1 MEISDRERGTAIGK
15 RALLLPYSSPHA
27 IRNRLINEPNR
38 ALDFGWAEVH
48 APLRRTPDIVCRN
61 RSGVGKF
68 MSFGCITVVDRKTT
82 LGMKGATSQQTLNE
96 VMPLLKNLK
105 PGFITLLI
113 GVNDWIREGISS
125 SKFKI
130 RIKNLIDEIQ
140 SNLPPKKLL
149 LITIPDF
156 SCSPQKKNW
165 GYGKSATNGI
175 TRLNKIL
182 KTEAALRDLVIVDI
196 YPLSQNLC
204 SQVGMFSDDGVHPS
218 ALQYSKWV
226 DLIFPHLID
235 NLKIKSKDLKKS

>member
-1 MEISDRERGTAIGK
+1 MLRRITLPVFLTYLAFAAQSVDANPIRYVAIGDSYTVATGIEEK
-15 RALLLPYSSPHA
+15 DSWPSQLTQKLKSAG
-27 IRNRLINEPNR
+27 IEINLIE
-38 ALDFGWAEVH
+38 
-48 APLRRTPDIVCRN
+48 I
-61 RSGVGKF
+61 
-68 MSFGCITVVDRKTT
+68 

-156 SCSPQKKNW
+156 SCSPQKKSW

-175 TRLNKIL
+175 TRLNEIL

-235 NLKIKSKDLKKS
+235 NLKLKSKDLKKS

>member
-1 MEISDRERGTAIGK
+1 MLRRITLPVFLTYLVFAAQSVDANPIRYVAIGDSYTVATGIEK
-15 RALLLPYSSPHA
+15 KDSWPSQLTQKLKSAG
-27 IRNRLINEPNR
+27 IEINLIE
-38 ALDFGWAEVH
+38 
-48 APLRRTPDIVCRN
+48 I
-61 RSGVGKF
+61 
-68 MSFGCITVVDRKTT
+68 
-82 LGMKGATSQQTLNE
+82 LGMRGATSQQTLNE
-96 VMPLLKNLK
+96 VMPQLKNLK
-105 PGFITLLI
+105 PEFITLLI

-204 SQVGMFSDDGVHPS
+204 SQAGMFSGDGVHPS

-226 DLIFPHLID
+226 DLIFPHLMN
-235 NLKIKSKDLKKS
+235 NLKLKSKNLKKS

>member
-1 MEISDRERGTAIGK
+1 MLRRITLPVFLTYLAFAAQVDANPIRYVAIGDSYTVATGIEEK
-15 RALLLPYSSPHA
+15 DSWPSQLTQKLKSAG
-27 IRNRLINEPNR
+27 IEINLIE
-38 ALDFGWAEVH
+38 
-48 APLRRTPDIVCRN
+48 I
-61 RSGVGKF
+61 
-68 MSFGCITVVDRKTT
+68 
-82 LGMKGATSQQTLNE
+82 LGMRGATSQQTLNE

-105 PGFITLLI
+105 PGLITLLI

-235 NLKIKSKDLKKS
+235 NLKLKSKDLKKS

>member
-1 MEISDRERGTAIGK
+1 MLRRITLPVFLTYLAFAAQSVDANPIRYVAIGDSYTVATGIEEK
-15 RALLLPYSSPHA
+15 DSWPSQLTQKLKSAG
-27 IRNRLINEPNR
+27 IEINLIE
-38 ALDFGWAEVH
+38 
-48 APLRRTPDIVCRN
+48 I
-61 RSGVGKF
+61 
-68 MSFGCITVVDRKTT
+68 

-105 PGFITLLI
+105 PGLITLLI

-130 RIKNLIDEIQ
+130 RIKSLIDEIQ

-235 NLKIKSKDLKKS
+235 NLKLKSKDLKKS

>member
-1 MEISDRERGTAIGK
+1 MFNRIILSVFLLNIALTTELVNAKPIRYVAIGDSFTVATGVEEK
-15 RALLLPYSSPHA
+15 DSWPSQLTRKLSSNG
-27 IRNRLINEPNR
+27 IRINHIE
-38 ALDFGWAEVH
+38 
-48 APLRRTPDIVCRN
+48 
-61 RSGVGKF
+61 
-68 MSFGCITVVDRKTT
+68 T
-82 LGMKGATSQQTLNE
+82 LGIKGATSQQILDE
-96 VMPLLKNLK
+96 VLPLLKIIK
-105 PGFITLLI
+105 PEFITLLI
-113 GVNDWIREGISS
+113 GVNDWIKEGISS
-125 SKFKI
+125 SKFKA
-130 RIKNLIDEIQ
+130 RIEKLIDGIQ
-140 SNLPPKKLL
+140 SNLPPPKKFL

-182 KTEAALRDLVIVDI
+182 KTEAALRDLLIVDI

-235 NLKIKSKDLKKS
+235 NLKLKSKDLKKS

>member
-1 MEISDRERGTAIGK
+1 MLRRITLPVFLTYLAFAAQSVDANPIRYVAIGDSYTVATGIEEK
-15 RALLLPYSSPHA
+15 DSWPSQLTQKLKSAG
-27 IRNRLINEPNR
+27 IEINLIE
-38 ALDFGWAEVH
+38 
-48 APLRRTPDIVCRN
+48 I
-61 RSGVGKF
+61 
-68 MSFGCITVVDRKTT
+68 

-140 SNLPPKKLL
+140 GNLPPKKLL

-182 KTEAALRDLVIVDI
+182 KTEAALRDLAIVDI

-235 NLKIKSKDLKKS
+235 NLKLKSKDLKKS

>member
-1 MEISDRERGTAIGK
+1 MLRRITLPVFLTYLAFAAQSVDANPIRYVAIGDSYTVATGIEEK
-15 RALLLPYSSPHA
+15 DSWPSQLTQKLKSAG
-27 IRNRLINEPNR
+27 IKINLIE
-38 ALDFGWAEVH
+38 
-48 APLRRTPDIVCRN
+48 I
-61 RSGVGKF
+61 
-68 MSFGCITVVDRKTT
+68 
-82 LGMKGATSQQTLNE
+82 LGMRGATSQQTLNE
-96 VMPLLKNLK
+96 VMPQLKNLK

-125 SKFKI
+125 SKFKK

-182 KTEAALRDLVIVDI
+182 KTEATLRDLIIVDI

-235 NLKIKSKDLKKS
+235 NLKLKSKDLKKS

>member
-1 MEISDRERGTAIGK
+1 MLRRITLPVFLTHLVFAAQLVDANPIRYVAIGDSYTVATGIEEK
-15 RALLLPYSSPHA
+15 DSWPSQLTQKLKSAG
-27 IRNRLINEPNR
+27 IKINLIE
-38 ALDFGWAEVH
+38 
-48 APLRRTPDIVCRN
+48 I
-61 RSGVGKF
+61 
-68 MSFGCITVVDRKTT
+68 
-82 LGMKGATSQQTLNE
+82 LGMRGATSQQTLNE
-96 VMPLLKNLK
+96 VMPLLKNL
-105 PGFITLLI
+105 
-113 GVNDWIREGISS
+113 
-125 SKFKI
+125 
-130 RIKNLIDEIQ
+130 IDEIQ
-140 SNLPPKKLL
+140 SNLPPPRKLL

-235 NLKIKSKDLKKS
+235 NLKLKSKDLKKS

>member
-1 MEISDRERGTAIGK
+1 MLRRITLPVFLTYLAFAAQSVDANPIRYVAIGDSYTVATGIEEK
-15 RALLLPYSSPHA
+15 DSWPSQLTQKLKSAG
-27 IRNRLINEPNR
+27 IEINLIE
-38 ALDFGWAEVH
+38 
-48 APLRRTPDIVCRN
+48 I
-61 RSGVGKF
+61 
-68 MSFGCITVVDRKTT
+68 

-105 PGFITLLI
+105 PEFITLLI

-235 NLKIKSKDLKKS
+235 NLKLKSKDLKKS

>member
-1 MEISDRERGTAIGK
+1 MLRRITLPVFLTHLVFAAQLVDANPIRYVAIGDSYTVATGIEEK
-15 RALLLPYSSPHA
+15 DSWPSQLTQKLKSAG
-27 IRNRLINEPNR
+27 IKINLIE
-38 ALDFGWAEVH
+38 
-48 APLRRTPDIVCRN
+48 I
-61 RSGVGKF
+61 
-68 MSFGCITVVDRKTT
+68 
-82 LGMKGATSQQTLNE
+82 LGMRGATSQQTLNE

-105 PGFITLLI
+105 PEFITLLI

-235 NLKIKSKDLKKS
+235 NLKLKSKDLKKS

>member
-1 MEISDRERGTAIGK
+1 MLSRITLPVFLTHLVFAAQSVDANPIRYVAIGDSYTVATGIEEK
-15 RALLLPYSSPHA
+15 DSWPSQLTQKLKSAG
-27 IRNRLINEPNR
+27 IKINLIE
-38 ALDFGWAEVH
+38 
-48 APLRRTPDIVCRN
+48 I
-61 RSGVGKF
+61 
-68 MSFGCITVVDRKTT
+68 
-82 LGMKGATSQQTLNE
+82 LGMRGATSQQTLNE

-182 KTEAALRDLVIVDI
+182 KTEATLRDLVIVDI

-235 NLKIKSKDLKKS
+235 NLKLKSKDLKKS

>member
-1 MEISDRERGTAIGK
+1 MLRRITLPVFLTYLAFAAQLVDANPIRYVAIGDSYTVATGIEEK
-15 RALLLPYSSPHA
+15 DSWPSQLTQKLKSAG
-27 IRNRLINEPNR
+27 IEINLIE
-38 ALDFGWAEVH
+38 
-48 APLRRTPDIVCRN
+48 I
-61 RSGVGKF
+61 
-68 MSFGCITVVDRKTT
+68 

-105 PGFITLLI
+105 PGLITLLI

-125 SKFKI
+125 SKFKK

-235 NLKIKSKDLKKS
+235 NLKLKSKDLKKS

>member
-1 MEISDRERGTAIGK
+1 MLRRITLPVFLTHLAFAAQLVEANPIRYVAIGDSYTVATGIEEK
-15 RALLLPYSSPHA
+15 DSWPSQLTQKLKSAG
-27 IRNRLINEPNR
+27 IEINLIE
-38 ALDFGWAEVH
+38 
-48 APLRRTPDIVCRN
+48 I
-61 RSGVGKF
+61 
-68 MSFGCITVVDRKTT
+68 

-204 SQVGMFSDDGVHPS
+204 SQVGMFSDDGIHPS

-226 DLIFPHLID
+226 DLIFPYLID
-235 NLKIKSKDLKKS
+235 NLKLKSKDLKKS

>member
-1 MEISDRERGTAIGK
+1 MLRRITLPVFLTYLAFAAQSVDANPIRYVAIGDSYTVATGIEEK
-15 RALLLPYSSPHA
+15 DSWPSQLTQKLKSAG
-27 IRNRLINEPNR
+27 IEINLIE
-38 ALDFGWAEVH
+38 
-48 APLRRTPDIVCRN
+48 I
-61 RSGVGKF
+61 
-68 MSFGCITVVDRKTT
+68 

-113 GVNDWIREGISS
+113 GVNDWIREGISN

-182 KTEAALRDLVIVDI
+182 KTEAALRDLIIVDI

-235 NLKIKSKDLKKS
+235 NLKLKSKDLKKS

>member
-1 MEISDRERGTAIGK
+1 MLRRITLPVFLTYLAFAAQLVDANPIRYVAIGDSYTVATGIEEK
-15 RALLLPYSSPHA
+15 DSWPSQLTQKLKSAG
-27 IRNRLINEPNR
+27 IKINLIE
-38 ALDFGWAEVH
+38 
-48 APLRRTPDIVCRN
+48 I
-61 RSGVGKF
+61 
-68 MSFGCITVVDRKTT
+68 
-82 LGMKGATSQQTLNE
+82 LGMRGATSQQTLNE

-105 PGFITLLI
+105 PGLITLLI

-235 NLKIKSKDLKKS
+235 NLKLKSKDLKKS

>member
-1 MEISDRERGTAIGK
+1 MLRRITLPVFLTHLVFAAQLVDANPIRYVAIGDSYTVATGIEEK
-15 RALLLPYSSPHA
+15 DSWPSQLTQKLKSAG
-27 IRNRLINEPNR
+27 IKINLIE
-38 ALDFGWAEVH
+38 
-48 APLRRTPDIVCRN
+48 I
-61 RSGVGKF
+61 
-68 MSFGCITVVDRKTT
+68 
-82 LGMKGATSQQTLNE
+82 LGMRGATSQQTLNE

-125 SKFKI
+125 SKFKK

-235 NLKIKSKDLKKS
+235 NLKLKSKDLKKS

>member
-1 MEISDRERGTAIGK
+1 MLSRITLPVFLTHLVFAAQLVDANPIRYVAIGDSYTVATGIEEK
-15 RALLLPYSSPHA
+15 DSWPSQLTQKLKSAG
-27 IRNRLINEPNR
+27 IKINLIE
-38 ALDFGWAEVH
+38 
-48 APLRRTPDIVCRN
+48 I
-61 RSGVGKF
+61 
-68 MSFGCITVVDRKTT
+68 
-82 LGMKGATSQQTLNE
+82 LGMRGATSQQTLNE

-235 NLKIKSKDLKKS
+235 NLKLKSKDLKKS

>member
-1 MEISDRERGTAIGK
+1 MLRRITLPVFLTYLAFAAQSVDANPIRYVAIGDSYTVATGIEEK
-15 RALLLPYSSPHA
+15 DSWPSQLTQKLKSAG
-27 IRNRLINEPNR
+27 IEINLIE
-38 ALDFGWAEVH
+38 
-48 APLRRTPDIVCRN
+48 I
-61 RSGVGKF
+61 
-68 MSFGCITVVDRKTT
+68 
-82 LGMKGATSQQTLNE
+82 LGMRGATSQQTLNE

-105 PGFITLLI
+105 PGLITLLI

-125 SKFKI
+125 SKFKK

-235 NLKIKSKDLKKS
+235 NLKLKSKDLKKS

>member
-1 MEISDRERGTAIGK
+1 MLSRITLPVFLTHLVFAAQLVNANPMRYVAIGDSYTIATGIEEK
-15 RALLLPYSSPHA
+15 DSWPSQLTQKLKSVG
-27 IRNRLINEPNR
+27 IKINLIE
-38 ALDFGWAEVH
+38 
-48 APLRRTPDIVCRN
+48 I
-61 RSGVGKF
+61 
-68 MSFGCITVVDRKTT
+68 
-82 LGMKGATSQQTLNE
+82 LGMRGATSQQIINE
-96 VMPLLKNLK
+96 AMPLLKNLK

-125 SKFKI
+125 SKFKT
-130 RIKNLIDEIQ
+130 RIKSLIDEIQ
-140 SNLPPKKLL
+140 NNLPPPRKLL

-182 KTEAALRDLVIVDI
+182 KTEAARRDLVIVDI

-235 NLKIKSKDLKKS
+235 NLKLKSKDLKKS

>member
-1 MEISDRERGTAIGK
+1 MLRRITLPVFLTYLAFAAQSVDANPIRYVAIGDSYTVATGIEEK
-15 RALLLPYSSPHA
+15 DSWPSQLTQKLKSAG
-27 IRNRLINEPNR
+27 IKINLIE
-38 ALDFGWAEVH
+38 
-48 APLRRTPDIVCRN
+48 I
-61 RSGVGKF
+61 
-68 MSFGCITVVDRKTT
+68 
-82 LGMKGATSQQTLNE
+82 LGMRGATSQQTLNE

-182 KTEAALRDLVIVDI
+182 KTEATLRDLIIVDI

-235 NLKIKSKDLKKS
+235 NLKLKSKDLKKS

>member
-1 MEISDRERGTAIGK
+1 M
-15 RALLLPYSSPHA
+15 
-27 IRNRLINEPNR
+27 
-38 ALDFGWAEVH
+38 
-48 APLRRTPDIVCRN
+48 LRRTTLPIFLTYLAFAAQLVDANPIRYVAIGD
-61 RSGVGKF
+61 SY
-68 MSFGCITVVDRKTT
+68 TVATGIDEKDSWPSQLTQKLKSAGIEINLIEI
-82 LGMKGATSQQTLNE
+82 LGMRGATSQQTLNE
-96 VMPLLKNLK
+96 VIPLLKNLK
-105 PGFITLLI
+105 PEFISLLI
-113 GVNDWIREGISS
+113 GVNDWIREGVSS

-140 SNLPPKKLL
+140 NNLPPPSKLL
-149 LITIPDF
+149 LVTIPDF

-182 KTEAALRDLVIVDI
+182 NTEAKLRNLVIVDI

-204 SQVGMFSDDGVHPS
+204 SQFGMFSDDGVHPS

-235 NLKIKSKDLKKS
+235 NLKLK

>member
-1 MEISDRERGTAIGK
+1 MLRRITLPVFLTHLVFAAQLVDANPIRYVAIGDSYTVATGIEEK
-15 RALLLPYSSPHA
+15 DSWPSQLTQKLKSAG
-27 IRNRLINEPNR
+27 IEINLIE
-38 ALDFGWAEVH
+38 
-48 APLRRTPDIVCRN
+48 I
-61 RSGVGKF
+61 
-68 MSFGCITVVDRKTT
+68 

-235 NLKIKSKDLKKS
+235 NLKLKSKDLKKS

>member
-1 MEISDRERGTAIGK
+1 MLRRITLPVFLTHLVFAAQLVDANPIRYVAIGDSYTVATGIEEK
-15 RALLLPYSSPHA
+15 DSWPSQLTQKLKSAG
-27 IRNRLINEPNR
+27 IEINLIE
-38 ALDFGWAEVH
+38 
-48 APLRRTPDIVCRN
+48 I
-61 RSGVGKF
+61 
-68 MSFGCITVVDRKTT
+68 

-105 PGFITLLI
+105 PGLITLLI

-125 SKFKI
+125 SKFKK

-165 GYGKSATNGI
+165 GYGKSATNGV

-235 NLKIKSKDLKKS
+235 NLKLKSKDLKKS

>member
-1 MEISDRERGTAIGK
+1 MLRRITLPVFLTYLAFAAQSVDANPIRYVAIGDSYTVATGIEEK
-15 RALLLPYSSPHA
+15 DSWPSQLTQKLKSAG
-27 IRNRLINEPNR
+27 IKINLIE
-38 ALDFGWAEVH
+38 
-48 APLRRTPDIVCRN
+48 I
-61 RSGVGKF
+61 
-68 MSFGCITVVDRKTT
+68 
-82 LGMKGATSQQTLNE
+82 LGMRGATSQQTLNE

-235 NLKIKSKDLKKS
+235 NLKLKSKDLKKS

>member
-1 MEISDRERGTAIGK
+1 MLRRITLPVFLTYLAFAVQLVDANPIRYVAIGDSYTVATGIEEK
-15 RALLLPYSSPHA
+15 DSWPSQLTQKLKSAG
-27 IRNRLINEPNR
+27 IEINLIE
-38 ALDFGWAEVH
+38 
-48 APLRRTPDIVCRN
+48 I
-61 RSGVGKF
+61 
-68 MSFGCITVVDRKTT
+68 

-105 PGFITLLI
+105 PGLITLLI

-125 SKFKI
+125 SKFKK

-182 KTEAALRDLVIVDI
+182 KTEAASRGLVIVDI

-235 NLKIKSKDLKKS
+235 NLKLKSKDLKKS

>member
-1 MEISDRERGTAIGK
+1 MLRRITLPVFLTYLAFAAQSVDANPIRYVAIGDSYTVATGIEEK
-15 RALLLPYSSPHA
+15 DSWPSQLTQKLKSAG
-27 IRNRLINEPNR
+27 IKINLIE
-38 ALDFGWAEVH
+38 
-48 APLRRTPDIVCRN
+48 I
-61 RSGVGKF
+61 
-68 MSFGCITVVDRKTT
+68 
-82 LGMKGATSQQTLNE
+82 LGMRGATSQQTLNE

-125 SKFKI
+125 SKFKK

-235 NLKIKSKDLKKS
+235 NLKLKSKDLKKS

>member
-1 MEISDRERGTAIGK
+1 MLRRITLPVFLTYLAFAAQSVDANPIRYVAIGDSYTVATGIEEK
-15 RALLLPYSSPHA
+15 DSWPSQLTQKLKLAG
-27 IRNRLINEPNR
+27 IKINLIE
-38 ALDFGWAEVH
+38 
-48 APLRRTPDIVCRN
+48 I
-61 RSGVGKF
+61 
-68 MSFGCITVVDRKTT
+68 
-82 LGMKGATSQQTLNE
+82 LGMRGATSQQTLNE
-96 VMPLLKNLK
+96 VMPQLKNLK

-235 NLKIKSKDLKKS
+235 NLKLKSKDLKKS